1 VRDVRYAFRSLRK
14 SPGFTAA
21 AVLTLAL
28 GIGANT
34 AMFSVIEGVV
44 FSPLRYFQ
52 PDRLVMVWE
61 NNPRFRRVWV
71 SYPNFLDWQRTARS
85 FEQMA
90 AFSEHGV
97 DLTASGAP
105 EHIEGKEIS
114 LGFFSILGARLAVGR
129 EFSPEED
136 RPGGAP
142 VAIISDRLW
151 KNRFDGSPGALGK
164 SVTLDGVD
172 YSIVGVTAPGFRLES
187 DADVYRPLGQGDPMI
202 LNDRAS
208 HDGIFCVARLAP
220 GVAVTQGQAEMST
233 IQNGLDQR
241 YPEANRDLGIYIE
254 PLKQV
259 IVGNAG
265 GTLLLLLGAVGLV
278 LMIAC
283 ANVASL
289 LLARSAGRAREFAIR
304 SALGASRARLVKQL
318 LTESV
323 LLSLAGAGVGLLMAK
338 VGVRSV
344 LAVVPDILPRS
355 ENIGVNAPV
364 LLFTSLCENGVEPN

>member
-1 VRDVRYAFRSLRK
+1 
-14 SPGFTAA
+14 
-21 AVLTLAL
+21 
-28 GIGANT
+28 
-34 AMFSVIEGVV
+34 
-44 FSPLRYFQ
+44 
-52 PDRLVMVWE
+52 
-61 NNPRFRRVWV
+61 
-71 SYPNFLDWQRTARS
+71 
-85 FEQMA
+85 
-90 AFSEHGV
+90 
-97 DLTASGAP
+97 
-105 EHIEGKEIS
+105 
-114 LGFFSILGARLAVGR
+114 
-129 EFSPEED
+129 
-136 RPGGAP
+136 
-142 VAIISDRLW
+142 
-151 KNRFDGSPGALGK
+151 
-164 SVTLDGVD
+164 
-172 YSIVGVTAPGFRLES
+172 
-187 DADVYRPLGQGDPMI
+187 
-202 LNDRAS
+202 
-208 HDGIFCVARLAP
+208 
-220 GVAVTQGQAEMST
+220 MST